1 MKLIPILIGVLCS
14 YLFPNICLSQTQ
26 KFYTTDDG
34 LSNSLINQIY
44 QDRKGFVWIATE
56 WGLNKY
62 DSNKFTIYNHI
73 FDNPSSLTN
82 NYVRTMFE
90 DSHGRFFVGLINGL
104 MQYDPK
110 SDSFVEVKVYG
121 EQNVVV
127 HPHVTSIVEQQNGD
141 LLFATS
147 GKGLFV
153 LAKGQTKAKYYS
165 SLSGRLSSKFITVF
179 QDRSKKLWIASE
191 TGGLYL
197 YNASTNSLSLISPMN
212 PSVGDNV
219 SSIVEDNAGN
229 IFIGTLTNGLF
240 IYDKKTGNVSSAAN
254 GKDLLIKC
262 LYISKNNQLLIG
274 TDGQGLKIYDYA
286 DNQIKNYSLRTF
298 PYDITQGKVHAIMED
313 KDHNF
318 WLGLFQKGV
327 FFISSAPN
335 RFDYWGLKQN
345 TNNPIGIGSVISICK
360 DRSGVSWVG
369 IDNEGLYGVD
379 DQGRRVAHYKQ
390 TSSPKS
396 VSNIILSIF
405 EDRSGSLW
413 LGSFTSGLCRMDKRT
428 GECFYVPQLKGKPV
442 FFITEDKSGNLL
454 VATYGSGFFSL
465 DPRTGKTEQYVSSKK
480 ENDDFQA
487 NELSNDWINTL
498 MCDRAGM
505 IWIGHYKGLSCYNP
519 VKKTYINYLGRN
531 NILPNRVVVSLMEAR
546 DGKIWIGTTDGLVS
560 FDRKSTRFEKFTTRD
575 NLSSNLVCAMKEDK
589 AGDIWIS
596 TYHGLSKFVSAKKQF
611 VNYYVDDGIQGY
623 EFTRG
628 ASFKDRQGIMYF
640 GGTNGLTF
648 FDPASIT
655 SEQRNLKLLLTDFYI
670 GNRRIGMKDE
680 KTGEQF
686 ADKAIEE
693 ASVFTLSDK
702 ENSFS
707 IEFSSMDYAN
717 SDRVVYQ
724 YKLEGWNGEWFSTS
738 PGVNRISFTNLPSG
752 KYNLRVKAVDN
763 NAVSSEKHFLIKI
776 RAPWY
781 ATWWAYL
788 IYVLALFLIVGGIY
802 KYYSD
807 KLRYKEELEEQER
820 TQAANES
827 RLQYF
832 INISHEIRTPMSLII
847 SPLEKLM
854 AINRDVEVQ
863 KSYLIIQRNA
873 NRILRLIN
881 QLMDVRKL
889 DKGQMHIKCRRTDIV
904 GFIKDLML
912 TFDYQAKKKNI
923 EFDFRYSEEPLYV
936 WIDLNN
942 FDKVL
947 LNLFSNAFKFTPDG
961 GKIDV
966 DLSTGHDPDAKYPL
980 DNYFQIVI
988 SDTGVGISLEHIEK
1002 IFDRFYQVYS
1012 PEHSATVGTGVGLH
1026 LARQLVNLHS
1036 GIIYA
1041 ENRTDV
1047 QGSRFVV
1054 RLPFGCTHLKQEQ
1067 VEESAL
1073 SEMQQNHPGKSPE
1086 MDSFAPETGI
1096 LEKPKAIKAKT
1107 NYTILIVEDDEE
1119 IRGYLNSELS
1129 LIYKVIECTNGR
1141 EGYEIILAKNPDLVI
1156 SDIMMPEMDGITLCR
1171 KVKQNINI
1179 NHIPVIL
1186 LTAKSNAE
1194 DRHEGL
1200 DIGADAYLLKPFHI
1214 DDLVHQIN
1222 NIIRNRALLKVKY
1235 TGLQDHKDML
1245 PNIQLKSSDEILI
1258 EKVMKIINTNI
1269 SNPEL
1274 NVEMLASGVGM
1285 SRVHMH
1291 RKLKELMSISA
1302 RDLIR
1307 SVRLKQAATLLKSKK
1322 LAVSEVAYATGFSN
1336 LSYFS
1341 NAFREFYGISPTDY
1355 VASHSDDNTKQSLN

>member
-1 MKLIPILIGVLCS
+1 
-14 YLFPNICLSQTQ
+14 
-26 KFYTTDDG
+26 
-34 LSNSLINQIY
+34 
-44 QDRKGFVWIATE
+44 
-56 WGLNKY
+56 
-62 DSNKFTIYNHI
+62 
-73 FDNPSSLTN
+73 
-82 NYVRTMFE
+82 
-90 DSHGRFFVGLINGL
+90 
-104 MQYDPK
+104 
-110 SDSFVEVKVYG
+110 
-121 EQNVVV
+121 
-127 HPHVTSIVEQQNGD
+127 
-141 LLFATS
+141 
-147 GKGLFV
+147 
-153 LAKGQTKAKYYS
+153 
-165 SLSGRLSSKFITVF
+165 
-179 QDRSKKLWIASE
+179 
-191 TGGLYL
+191 
-197 YNASTNSLSLISPMN
+197 
-212 PSVGDNV
+212 
-219 SSIVEDNAGN
+219 
-229 IFIGTLTNGLF
+229 
-240 IYDKKTGNVSSAAN
+240 
-254 GKDLLIKC
+254 
-262 LYISKNNQLLIG
+262 
-274 TDGQGLKIYDYA
+274 
-286 DNQIKNYSLRTF
+286 
-298 PYDITQGKVHAIMED
+298 
-313 KDHNF
+313 
-318 WLGLFQKGV
+318 
-327 FFISSAPN
+327 
-335 RFDYWGLKQN
+335 
-345 TNNPIGIGSVISICK
+345 
-360 DRSGVSWVG
+360 
-369 IDNEGLYGVD
+369 
-379 DQGRRVAHYKQ
+379 
-390 TSSPKS
+390 
-396 VSNIILSIF
+396 
-405 EDRSGSLW
+405 
-413 LGSFTSGLCRMDKRT
+413 
-428 GECFYVPQLKGKPV
+428 
-442 FFITEDKSGNLL
+442 
-454 VATYGSGFFSL
+454 
-465 DPRTGKTEQYVSSKK
+465 
-480 ENDDFQA
+480 
-487 NELSNDWINTL
+487 
-498 MCDRAGM
+498 
-505 IWIGHYKGLSCYNP
+505 
-519 VKKTYINYLGRN
+519 
-531 NILPNRVVVSLMEAR
+531 
-546 DGKIWIGTTDGLVS
+546 
-560 FDRKSTRFEKFTTRD
+560 
-575 NLSSNLVCAMKEDK
+575 
-589 AGDIWIS
+589 
-596 TYHGLSKFVSAKKQF
+596 
-611 VNYYVDDGIQGY
+611 
-623 EFTRG
+623 
-628 ASFKDRQGIMYF
+628 
-640 GGTNGLTF
+640 
-648 FDPASIT
+648 
-655 SEQRNLKLLLTDFYI
+655 
-670 GNRRIGMKDE
+670 
-680 KTGEQF
+680 
-686 ADKAIEE
+686 
-693 ASVFTLSDK
+693 
-702 ENSFS
+702 
-707 IEFSSMDYAN
+707 
-717 SDRVVYQ
+717 
-724 YKLEGWNGEWFSTS
+724 
-738 PGVNRISFTNLPSG
+738 
-752 KYNLRVKAVDN
+752 VKAVDN

-1012 PEHSATVGTGVGLH
+1012 PEQSATVGTGVGLH

>member
-1 MKLIPILIGVLCS
+1 MKLIPFITRVLCCW
-14 YLFPNICLSQTQ
+14 LLPFVCLSQTQ

-44 QDRKGFVWIATE
+44 QDRKGFIWIATE

-62 DSNKFTIYNHI
+62 DSNKFRIYNHA

-90 DSHGRFFVGLINGL
+90 DSKGRFFVGLINGL
-104 MQYDPK
+104 MRYDPL

-121 EQNVVV
+121 EKNLVV
-127 HPHVTSIVEQQNGD
+127 HPHVTSIVELENGD
-141 LLFATS
+141 LIFATS

-153 LAKGQTKAKYYS
+153 LAKGQSSARYFS
-165 SLSGRLSSKFITVF
+165 SLSERLSNKFISVF
-179 QDRSKKLWIASE
+179 QDKSKNLWIASE

-197 YNASTNSLSLISPMN
+197 YDVAVNKLSLFSAAN
-212 PSVGDNV
+212 PLMGDNV
-219 SSIVEDNAGN
+219 SSVVEDNSGN
-229 IFIGTLTNGLF
+229 VFIGTLTNGLF
-240 IYDKKTGNVSSAAN
+240 IYNKKKKTILSAGNQGGV
-254 GKDLLIKC
+254 LIKC
-262 LYISKNNQLLIG
+262 LYVSKSADLLIG
-274 TDGQGLKIYDYA
+274 TDGQGVKIYDYA
-286 DNQIKNYSLRTF
+286 DNQIKDYSLRTF
-298 PYDITQGKVHAIMED
+298 PYDITQGKVHSIIED
-313 KDHNF
+313 KEHNF

-327 FFISSAPN
+327 VFISSAPN

-345 TNNPIGIGSVISICK
+345 INNPIGVGSVISICK
-360 DRSGVSWVG
+360 DREGVAWIGV
-369 IDNEGLYGVD
+369 DNEGLYGVD
-379 DQGRRVAHYKQ
+379 QKGQGVAHFKQ
-390 TSSPKS
+390 TASPSS
-396 VSNIILSIF
+396 VSNIILSVF
-405 EDRSGSLW
+405 EDRNGNLW
-413 LGSFTSGLCRMDKRT
+413 LGSFTSGLCRMNKQT
-428 GECFYVPQLKGKPV
+428 GECLYIPQLKGKPV
-442 FFITEDKSGNLL
+442 FFITEDNLGNLL
-454 VATYGSGFFSL
+454 VATYGSGFFRF
-465 DPRTGKTEQYVSSKK
+465 DPQTGKIEQYVSSKK
-480 ENDDFQA
+480 ENDDYHI
-487 NELSNDWINTL
+487 NELANDWINTL
-498 MCDRAGM
+498 MCDKAGM
-505 IWIGHYKGLSCYNP
+505 IWIGHHKGLSCYDP
-519 VKKTYINYLGRN
+519 QKKTYINYLGKN
-531 NILPNRVVVSLMEAR
+531 NILPDRVVVSLMEAR
-546 DGKIWIGTTDGLVS
+546 DGKIWVGTTDGLVS
-560 FDRKSTRFEKFTTRD
+560 FDKKNARFEKFTTRN
-575 NLSSNLVCAMKEDK
+575 NLSNNLVCAMKQDE

-596 TYHGLSKFVSAKKQF
+596 TYHGLSKFVSSKKQF

-628 ASFKDRQGIMYF
+628 ASCKDKEGIMYF

-655 SEQRNLKLLLTDFYI
+655 SERRTLRLLLTDFYI

-686 ADKAIEE
+686 ADKAINE
-693 ASVFTLSDK
+693 ASSFSLSDK
-702 ENSFS
+702 DNSFS
-707 IEFSSMDYAN
+707 IEFSSMDYTN
-717 SDRVVYQ
+717 SERVVYQ
-724 YKLEGWNGEWFSTS
+724 YKLEGWNSEWMSTS
-738 PGVNRISFTNLPSG
+738 PGINRISFTNLPSG
-752 KYNLRVKAVDN
+752 KYKLRVKVVDN
-763 NAVSSEKHFLIKI
+763 NAVSPEKTFIIKI
-776 RAPWY
+776 RTPWY
-781 ATWWAYL
+781 ASWWAYS
-788 IYVLALFLIVGGIY
+788 IYTLLLFLFLGGIY
-802 KYYSD
+802 KYYLD
-807 KLRYKEELEEQER
+807 KMHYKEELEEQER
-820 TQAANES
+820 AQAANES
-827 RLQYF
+827 KLQYF

-854 AINRDVEVQ
+854 TTNKDSEVH

-912 TFDYQAKKKNI
+912 TFDYQAKKKDI
-923 EFDFRYSEEPLYV
+923 EFNFKYLEEPLYV

-966 DLSTGHDPDAKYPL
+966 DLSVGHDPDAEYPL
-980 DNYFQIVI
+980 DNYFQVVI
-988 SDTGVGISLEHIEK
+988 SDTGIGISMEHIEK

-1012 PEHSATVGTGVGLH
+1012 PEQSVTVGTGVGLH

-1054 RLPFGCTHLKQEQ
+1054 RLPFGYTHLKKEQ
-1067 VEESAL
+1067 VEERAL
-1073 SEMQQNHPGKSPE
+1073 SEMHQSHREKLLEVGNFVDEREEVEKHKPVKS
-1086 MDSFAPETGI
+1086 
-1096 LEKPKAIKAKT
+1096 KT

-1129 LIYKVIECTNGR
+1129 SIYKIMECSNGR
-1141 EGYEIILAKNPDLVI
+1141 DGYEMLLAKQPDLVI

-1171 KVKQNINI
+1171 KVKQNVNI

-1186 LTAKSNAE
+1186 LTAKSASE

-1200 DIGADAYLLKPFHI
+1200 DIGADAYVLKPFHI
-1214 DDLVHQIN
+1214 DDLIHQIN

-1245 PNIQLKSSDEILI
+1245 PDIQLKSSDEILL
-1258 EKVMKIINTNI
+1258 EKVMKIINANI
-1269 SNPEL
+1269 ANPDL

-1291 RKLKELMSISA
+1291 RKLKELMSTSA

-1307 SVRLKQAATLLKSKK
+1307 SVRLRQAGALLKSKK

-1355 VASHSDDNTKQSLN
+1355 VASHADDKIK

>member
-1 MKLIPILIGVLCS
+1 MNLRIFHISFFCLLTFTS
-14 YLFPNICLSQTQ
+14 LSQTQ
-26 KFYTTDDG
+26 KIYTTDNG

-44 QDRKGFVWIATE
+44 QDRKGFIWIATE
-56 WGLNKY
+56 WGLNRY
-62 DSNKFTIYNHI
+62 DSNKFRIYNHA

-90 DSHGRFFVGLINGL
+90 DSRGRFFVGLINGL
-104 MQYDPK
+104 MQYDPY

-121 EQNVVV
+121 EGNVIV

-141 LLFATS
+141 LLFSTS
-147 GKGLFV
+147 GKGLFI
-153 LAKGQTKAKYYS
+153 LAKGQSKARYYS
-165 SLSGRLSSKFITVF
+165 SLSGRLSSKFISVF
-179 QDRSKKLWIASE
+179 QDKSKNLWIASE
-191 TGGLYL
+191 TGGLYFYDVL
-197 YNASTNSLSLISPMN
+197 ANSLSQISAAN
-212 PSVGDNV
+212 ALVGENV

-229 IFIGTLTNGLF
+229 VFIGTLTNGLY
-240 IYDKKTGNVSSAAN
+240 IYKKNKKSINRAEN
-254 GKDLLIKC
+254 GRDMLIKC
-262 LYISKNNQLLIG
+262 LYLSKNGELLIG
-274 TDGQGLKIYDYA
+274 TDGQGIKIYDYA
-286 DNQIKNYSLRTF
+286 DNQVKNYNLRTF
-298 PYDITQGKVHAIMED
+298 PYDITQGKVHSIIED
-313 KDHNF
+313 KDRNF
-318 WLGLFQKGV
+318 WIGLFQKGV
-327 FFISSAPN
+327 VFVSSAPN
-335 RFDYWGLKQN
+335 HFDYWGLKQN
-345 TNNPIGIGSVISICK
+345 ANNPIGVGSVISICK
-360 DRSGVSWVG
+360 DREGVSWIG

-379 DQGRRVAHYKQ
+379 EHGQRVAHFKQ
-390 TSSPKS
+390 TASPRS

-405 EDRSGSLW
+405 EDRKGSIW
-413 LGSFTSGLCRMDKRT
+413 LGSFTSGLCRMNKKT
-428 GECFYVPQLKGKPV
+428 GECFYIPQLKGKPV
-442 FFITEDKSGNLL
+442 FFITEDNQGHLL
-454 VATYGSGFFSL
+454 VATYGSGFFRL
-465 DPRTGKTEQYVSSKK
+465 DPQAGEIEQYVSSKK
-480 ENDDFQA
+480 ENDDYRI

-498 MCDRAGM
+498 MCDRTGM
-505 IWIGHYKGLSCYNP
+505 IWIGHHKGLSCYNP
-519 VKKTYINYLGRN
+519 LKKTYINYFGKN
-531 NILPNRVVVSLMEAR
+531 NILPDRVVVSLMEAS

-560 FDRKSTRFEKFTTRD
+560 FDKKNGRFDKFTTRN
-575 NLSSNLVCAMKEDK
+575 NLSNNLVCAMKEDG

-596 TYHGLSKFVSAKKQF
+596 TYHGLSKFISSKRQF

-628 ASFKDRQGIMYF
+628 ASYKDKDGAIYF

-648 FDPASIT
+648 FDPGSIT

-670 GNRRIGMKDE
+670 GNRRIGMRDE
-680 KTGEQF
+680 KTGEEF
-686 ADKAIEE
+686 ADKAINE
-693 ASVFTLSDK
+693 ASFFTLSDK
-702 ENSFS
+702 DNSFS
-707 IEFSSMDYAN
+707 IEFSSMNYAN

-724 YKLEGWNGEWFSTS
+724 YKLEGWNDEWFSTS
-738 PGVNRISFTNLPSG
+738 PGINRISFTNLPSG
-752 KYNLRVKAVDN
+752 VYKLRVKVVDN
-763 NAVSSEKHFLIKI
+763 NAVSKEKQFLIKI
-776 RAPWY
+776 RTPWY
-781 ATWWAYL
+781 ASWWAYL
-788 IYVLALFLIVGGIY
+788 IYALILLLILGGIY
-802 KYYSD
+802 KYYLD
-807 KLRYKEELEEQER
+807 KLRYKKELEEQER
-820 TQAANES
+820 AQAANES

-832 INISHEIRTPMSLII
+832 INISHEIRTPMSLIV
-847 SPLEKLM
+847 SPIEKLM
-854 AINRDVEVQ
+854 AANKDGEVQ

-923 EFDFRYSEEPLYV
+923 EFGFKYGEEPLYV

-966 DLSTGHDPDAKYPL
+966 ELLVGHDPDAKYPL
-980 DNYFQIVI
+980 DNYFQVVI
-988 SDTGVGISLEHIEK
+988 SDTGVGISMEHIEK

-1012 PEHSATVGTGVGLH
+1012 PEQSATVGTGVGLH

-1041 ENRTDV
+1041 ENRTDL
-1047 QGSRFVV
+1047 QGSRFIV
-1054 RLPFGCTHLKQEQ
+1054 RLPFGYMHLKKEQ
-1067 VEESAL
+1067 VEERAL
-1073 SEMQQNHPGKSPE
+1073 SEMHQSHRKKLLEVDN
-1086 MDSFAPETGI
+1086 FAEETSE
-1096 LEKPKAIKAKT
+1096 LEKPKPVKSKT
-1107 NYTILIVEDDEE
+1107 NYTILIVEDDAE

-1129 LIYKVIECTNGR
+1129 AMYKVIESCNGR
-1141 EGYEIILAKNPDLVI
+1141 EGYEMILAKHPDLVV

-1171 KVKQNINI
+1171 KVKQNVNI

-1200 DIGADAYLLKPFHI
+1200 DIGADAYLLKPFHV

-1245 PNIQLKSSDEILI
+1245 PGIQLKSSDEILL

-1307 SVRLKQAATLLKSKK
+1307 SIRLNQAGTLLKSKK

-1355 VASHSDDNTKQSLN
+1355 VASHADDKIDQPLI